1 MYIEYNPNPK
11 RKSVG
16 DCVIRAITR
25 VLEESWDEVFVSLM
39 IKAFKMKDMPSSNSV
54 WGSFLKNKGFS
65 RHTIPDTCPDCYS
78 IKEFCIDHPEGI
90 YVIATGSHAVACV
103 DGDYFDSWD
112 SGEETPVYYWRKDGS
127 I

>member
-1 MYIEYNPNPK
+1 MYIEYNPNPL

-54 WGSFLKNKGFS
+54 WGSFLRNNGFS

-90 YVIATGSHAVACV
+90 YVLATGSHAIACV
-103 DGDYFDSWD
+103 DGDYYDSWD
-112 SGEETPVYYWRKDGS
+112 SGEETAVYYWRKDGS